1 MALIS
6 NIQLY
11 GSRNSIN
18 IGNKKN
24 RHSPYNHTASET
36 VKFSPSTGNQT
47 TGYVTQFCSAATA
60 EIPSTLGIKKTG
72 MVVQLYCIQQ
82 QKLSNF
88 HPTLEI
94 NPQAMEHSSAVLH
107 QQKCHQMGINPEA
120 RQHNF
125 TVLKFHQPWQS
136 VYRLCNTI

>member
-1 MALIS
+1 MA
-6 NIQLY
+6 
-11 GSRNSIN
+11 
-18 IGNKKN
+18 
-24 RHSPYNHTASET
+24 
-36 VKFSPSTGNQT
+36 
-47 TGYVTQFCSAATA
+47 A

-72 MVVQLYCIQQ
+72 TRHTTIQQ

-94 NPQAMEHSSAVLH
+94 NPQAMEHSSAELH